1 MITNDFV
8 VTADQINTIETARVR
23 LFDCTTKKEVE
34 EVFDSFKIS
43 NPDARIALL
52 HRCMQVKNV
61 YGING
66 DKEEDQKEFYEE
78 TLDFFV
84 DGQWRDFI

>member
-1 MITNDFV
+1 
-8 VTADQINTIETARVR
+8 
-23 LFDCTTKKEVE
+23 
-34 EVFDSFKIS
+34 
-43 NPDARIALL
+43 
-52 HRCMQVKNV
+52 MQVKNV